1 MKPETPTDARILAQR
16 AVVTPRRTKN
26 RPRTNLPGNAKKSF
40 RMISLQKISQQ
51 LPWIDILT
59 KNTGGVGGLSESEM
73 PDQMTLRSQE
83 ALR

>member
-59 KNTGGVGGLSESEM
+59 KNTGGWGVY
-73 PDQMTLRSQE
+73 PNQKCPTR
-83 ALR
+83 